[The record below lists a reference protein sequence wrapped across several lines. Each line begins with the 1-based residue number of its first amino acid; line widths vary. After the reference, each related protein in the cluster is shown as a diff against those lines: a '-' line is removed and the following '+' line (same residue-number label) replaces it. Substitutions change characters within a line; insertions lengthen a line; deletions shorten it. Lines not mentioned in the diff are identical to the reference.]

1 MWAMGCVHSL
11 GLRCSGSD
19 SGYSTK
25 VQTQLG
31 LRFEPIPDASSSGD
45 HVLGTQSCPQL
56 KAAACRLPCPISVFW
71 VCNGRAF
78 SGVFCVSSGELI
90 SVCNPPC
97 NVGHPESQK
106 VLVSNEPCLQFGIG
120 CLSGA
125 AVAHFWLWL
134 PLPACLWWGM
144 GRSTAG

>member
-11 GLRCSGSD
+11 GLRCSGSG

-56 KAAACRLPCPISVFW
+56 KAAACCLPCPIYSVFW

-120 CLSGA
+120 CLSGVTIA
-125 AVAHFWLWL
+125 PFWLWL
-134 PLPACLWWGM
+134 PLQACGM
-144 GRSTAG
+144 GQSTAS